1 MEVEIGRAGPER
13 WTELA
18 SLFGRAFVTEPMMRW
33 PLGEHDRIDE
43 RFVRCFEYFLED
55 LGDCAIVDEAGVAAG
70 AAIWIPAEHEDALE
84 SAQTQARMH
93 TLTED
98 GGRRFD
104 FFWSWVEAQRPH
116 ESLWHLD
123 SVAVEPALQGRG
135 IGRALIEHGL
145 THARAAGSGVLLE
158 TGSFRNVP
166 LYERVGFRTYLA
178 ANAPKGGPHI
188 WFMRWDP

>member
-1 MEVEIGRAGPER
+1 MEAEIKRTGPER
-13 WTELA
+13 WAVLA

-33 PLGEHDRIDE
+33 PLGEHERIDE

-55 LGDCAIVDEAGVAAG
+55 LSDRAIVHEAGVAAG

-84 SAQTQARMH
+84 AAQTQSRMH
-93 TLTED
+93 ALTED

-104 FFWSWVEAQRPH
+104 AFWSWVDAQRTH

-135 IGRALIEHGL
+135 IGRALIERGL

-158 TGSFRNVP
+158 TGSVRNVP

-178 ANAPKGGPHI
+178 DDAPDGGPHV